1 MVQLKAKDLY
11 SQRKFW
17 RLLLM
22 GCASVII
29 LFSLIFT
36 YHLARTIEKDEKNR
50 VQEMAKAYQ
59 VLVSSSDE
67 YEINEALKLTRN
79 NQTIPVI
86 WTSYD
91 NDLLDSKNLHN
102 KNILKDS
109 VALNSYLKKL
119 KKDGQVVEFTIN
131 DNEDHQ
137 LLYYD
142 ASKLLK
148 MVRIYPYLILTL
160 VFIFLILALVAV
172 SFSRT
177 AVQNQLWAGMAK
189 ETAHQLGTPLSSL
202 SAWVDYLEAKFEGT
216 EDEFIVDELK
226 KDINRLEI
234 VAERFSKI
242 GSKPTLA
249 STDVTQVI
257 EKIVDYMSKR
267 AAKSVEF
274 KIVDKT
280 EGDNHAMLNASLFEW
295 VLENLIKNALDAM
308 EGVGK
313 ICVKIDNISGVLII
327 DVSDSGKGIE
337 SHKIKSIF
345 EPGFSTKKR
354 GWGLGLTL
362 SKRIIEEYHKGK
374 IFVKESIIGKGT
386 TFRIEFRKDIM
397 N

>member
-1 MVQLKAKDLY
+1 
-11 SQRKFW
+11 
-17 RLLLM
+17 M

-36 YHLARTIEKDEKNR
+36 YHLARTIEKDEKAR

-59 VLVSSSDE
+59 ILVSSTDE
-67 YEINEALKLTRN
+67 YEINGALKLTREN
-79 NQTIPVI
+79 ETIPVI
-86 WTSYD
+86 WTS
-91 NDLLDSKNLHN
+91 NENELFDSKNLQN
-102 KNILKDS
+102 EKILEDS
-109 VALNSYLKKL
+109 VSFKSYLNKL
-119 KKDGQVVEFTIN
+119 RKDGQVVEFYVN
-131 DNEDHQ
+131 PNEEPQ

-142 ASKLLK
+142 ASELLK
-148 MVRIYPYLILTL
+148 MVRIYPYLIFSL
-160 VFIFLILALVAV
+160 VFIFLIIALVAV
-172 SFSRT
+172 SLSRT
-177 AVQNQLWAGMAK
+177 ALQNQLWAGMAK
-189 ETAHQLGTPLSSL
+189 ETAHQLGTPISSL
-202 SAWVDYLEAKFEGT
+202 SAWVDFIEVKFEGT
-216 EDEFIVDELK
+216 EDAFIIDELK

-249 STDVTQVI
+249 STDVSLVI

-274 KIVDKT
+274 KIIDNT

-313 ICVKIDNISGVLII
+313 ICIKIDNISGVLTI
-327 DVSDSGKGIE
+327 DISDSGKGIE

-374 IFVKESIIGKGT
+374 IHVKESIIGKGT

>member
-1 MVQLKAKDLY
+1 MVAMKAKDLY

-36 YHLARTIEKDEKNR
+36 YHLARTIEKDEKAR

-59 VLVSSSDE
+59 ILVSSTDE
-67 YEINEALKLTRN
+67 YEINDALKLTRD

-86 WTSYD
+86 WTTYA
-91 NDLLDSKNLHN
+91 NDILDSKNLQN
-102 KNILKDS
+102 ENILKDS
-109 VALNSYLKKL
+109 IDLKEYLNKL
-119 KKDGQVVEFTIN
+119 KNLDQVVEFSIN
-131 DNEDHQ
+131 INEEPQ

-148 MVRIYPYLILTL
+148 MVRIYPYLIFSL
-160 VFIFLILALVAV
+160 VFIFLIIALVAV
-172 SFSRT
+172 SLSRT

-189 ETAHQLGTPLSSL
+189 ETAHQLGTPISSL
-202 SAWVDYLEAKFEGT
+202 SAWVDFLEPKFEGT
-216 EDEFIVDELK
+216 EDAFIIDELK
-226 KDINRLEI
+226 KDIGRLEI
-234 VAERFSKI
+234 VADRFSKI

-249 STDVTQVI
+249 PTDVILVI
-257 EKIVDYMSKR
+257 EKIIDYMSKR

-274 KIVDKT
+274 KIIDKT
-280 EGDNHAMLNASLFEW
+280 EGDHIAMLNASLFEW

-308 EGVGK
+308 EGMGK
-313 ICVKIDNISGVLII
+313 ICVVVDNISGVLTI
-327 DVSDSGKGIE
+327 DISDTGKGIE
-337 SHKIKSIF
+337 SQKVKSIF

-374 IFVKESIIGKGT
+374 IIVKESILGKGT
-386 TFRIEFRKDIM
+386 TFRIEFRKDVM